1 MKKLKNGKTI
11 GIVTASLA
19 AVSLFGVGFSAWVIS
34 GTKGDTT
41 KDINVTVAEIQD
53 KRITLALTSSPV
65 DGSLVFDS
73 ATNDNDGD
81 ITTAAGSQTP
91 SLSFS
96 VNYTVTLGNGVK
108 DSDFAVKAKWVLGDN
123 SSALSDAITN
133 NYLESPLSTTDTQIS
148 TKDGLNLNYTV
159 PTGETTETKI
169 STTVTTSD
177 SSDSKVYTMKTTFY
191 FAWGAKTEHKNPSL
205 YDDNTDHTN
214 AALTALKELRK
225 ANGAKFTIVLT
236 PELSAGTK

>member
-73 ATNDNDGD
+73 ATNDNKGD
-81 ITTAAGSQTP
+81 ITTAAGSQTQ
-91 SLSFS
+91 SL
-96 VNYTVTLGNGVK
+96 
-108 DSDFAVKAKWVLGDN
+108 
-123 SSALSDAITN
+123 
-133 NYLESPLSTTDTQIS
+133 
-148 TKDGLNLNYTV
+148 
-159 PTGETTETKI
+159 
-169 STTVTTSD
+169 
-177 SSDSKVYTMKTTFY
+177 
-191 FAWGAKTEHKNPSL
+191 
-205 YDDNTDHTN
+205 
-214 AALTALKELRK
+214 RC
-225 ANGAKFTIVLT
+225 
-236 PELSAGTK
+236 